1 MSELLIVLEELQR
14 DVRALRERIES
25 SILMEAGRSARGP
38 VETDATQPWSAGEL
52 ILRWKIGSGLLNET
66 HLRHLARKCRR
77 WGLKPLRGGRG
88 WSALYA
94 RADVLRAES
103 YAAGQLT
110 KKKGTRA

>member
-1 MSELLIVLEELQR
+1 MSELLKVLDEMT
-14 DVRALRERIES
+14 ALRAAVARIEEK
-25 SILMEAGRSARGP
+25 LGGEADRSVRGP
-38 VETDATQPWSAGEL
+38 VGNDATQPWSAGEL

-110 KKKGTRA
+110 KKKGPRA